1 MQTLEPEKNRVSG
14 FIPIPELEP
23 ENPKKSGS
31 KPEPEPGNPKK
42 SGLKPELEP
51 GNPKKSGIYF

>member
-1 MQTLEPEKNRVSG
+1 MLKKCYHTYIISCIQTLEPEKNRVSG

-42 SGLKPELEP
+42 SG
-51 GNPKKSGIYF
+51 IYF